1 MASSRHRTAF
11 VFGVLVGASAG
22 VAAAFLNAPQ
32 SGRRTRDQIQ
42 QTVERV
48 LFKALDMVPF
58 QNVPADTLT
67 ASRPAGVPDAEI
79 PAPVDV
85 MIGSRPSETGMT
97 HTP

>member
-1 MASSRHRTAF
+1 MVSSKHRTAF

-42 QTVERV
+42 QSVERV

-58 QNVPADTLT
+58 QNAPTDTVT
-67 ASRPAGVPDAEI
+67 STRPAGTPPVEVP
-79 PAPVDV
+79 PVDV
-85 MIGSRPSETGMT
+85 LIGSRPSETGMT
-97 HTP
+97 QTP